1 MLPNDRDKSIGNAES
16 KSNTILDIDTLCTAK
31 DI

>member
-1 MLPNDRDKSIGNAES
+1 MLPNDRDKSIRNAES
-16 KSNTILDIDTLCTAK
+16 KSNTILDIDTPCTAK